1 MTAQLPSKERKA
13 FEKWY
18 STRPLPG
25 SDKNQQF
32 SGWVKALEG
41 KL

>member
-1 MTAQLPSKERKA
+1 MADKLTSKERRA

-25 SDKNQQF
+25 SDKDQQF
-32 SGWVKALEG
+32 NGWVKALEG